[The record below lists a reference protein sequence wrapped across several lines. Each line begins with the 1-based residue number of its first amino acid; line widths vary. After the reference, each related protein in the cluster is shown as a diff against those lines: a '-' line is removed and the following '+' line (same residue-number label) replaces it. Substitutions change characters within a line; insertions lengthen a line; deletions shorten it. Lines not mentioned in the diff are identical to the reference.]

1 MLVVQGEGMVSF
13 GRRVVQAV
21 LAVFVVLCGVTC
33 QLDAQQ
39 VFGRIF
45 GTVTDATGGAVSN
58 AKVTITDQNKGT
70 DFDVT
75 TNESGNYE
83 KGQLIPGTYTVTVEA
98 PGFNKYKRPDVTV
111 QVDNAAKVDV
121 PLQAGNVSEVV

>member
-1 MLVVQGEGMVSF
+1 MKSRMV
-13 GRRVVQAV
+13 RVLSLIGFAV
-21 LAVFVVLCGVTC
+21 AVFLTSADP
-33 QLDAQQ
+33 LKAQQ
-39 VFGRIF
+39 IFGRIF
-45 GTVTDATGGAVSN
+45 GTVTDATGGAVPN

-75 TNESGNYE
+75 TNESGNYD

-111 QVDNAAKVDV
+111 QVDNAAKVDA
-121 PLQAGNVSEVV
+121 P